1 MFCFGIFIHLN
12 TVSRKKAEDVT
23 KKSPQPLDDRFYR
36 FNGLRLGV
44 YMYAPTIPG
53 LRTNVLVRGYSLLAL
68 SGLLIYNIPM
78 SLNKM
83 NVCM

>member
-44 YMYAPTIPG
+44 YIYTPTIPRTAAMGPCPG
-53 LRTNVLVRGYSLLAL
+53 LFAFGPFRALDLQHSNVSE
-68 SGLLIYNIPM
+68 
-78 SLNKM
+78 
-83 NVCM
+83 